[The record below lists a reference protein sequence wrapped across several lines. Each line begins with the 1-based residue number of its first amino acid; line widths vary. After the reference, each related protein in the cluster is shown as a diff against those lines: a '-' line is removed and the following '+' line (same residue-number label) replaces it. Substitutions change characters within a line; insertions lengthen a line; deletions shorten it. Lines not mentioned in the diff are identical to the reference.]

1 MQMAAMSNTVTN
13 RPTNVAIITHK
24 VGNNK
29 INWKFEAKPNVK
41 PPGTLGPIG
50 EKFCGWNL
58 PRSNVT

>member
-50 EKFCGWNL
+50 EKFCG
-58 PRSNVT
+58 